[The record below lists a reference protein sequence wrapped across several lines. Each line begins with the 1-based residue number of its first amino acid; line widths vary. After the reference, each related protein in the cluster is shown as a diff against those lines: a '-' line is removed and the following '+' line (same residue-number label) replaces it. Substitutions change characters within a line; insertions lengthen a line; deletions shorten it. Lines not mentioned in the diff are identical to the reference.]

1 MKWVP
6 VMEKAKV
13 RAKAFGLR
21 WLPVLMAVISLLLV
35 AGASNKW
42 TG

>member
-6 VMEKAKV
+6 VMEKV
-13 RAKAFGLR
+13 RAKAFRLR
-21 WLPVLMAVISLLLV
+21 WFPVLLAVISLLLI
-35 AGASNKW
+35 AGANNKW

>member
-6 VMEKAKV
+6 VMEKVKG
-13 RAKAFGLR
+13 RTKAFGLR
-21 WLPVLMAVISLLLV
+21 WLPVLMALISLLLL
-35 AGASNKW
+35 AGANNKW